1 MMKRL
6 IVLLVILLAFAL
18 PALAEGPEVVIN
30 EVMASNGMYENE
42 HSYDW
47 IELHNRGEK
56 AVDLSGW
63 MLSDG
68 KKNLAK
74 FVFPKGAKYYVRTTV
89 EPSDGGGFEI
99 STTLRLREMGK
110 TTRKRELFHHW
121 QDGVI
126 VKTNQVEKI
135 WSSPKS
141 PRVKWISARMRKR

>member
-1 MMKRL
+1 MTYNIQYYSDDRSSVAIPVFTPGSAMGKEEDAVRRINDFYSELKRS
-6 IVLLVILLAFAL
+6 
-18 PALAEGPEVVIN
+18 
-30 EVMASNGMYENE
+30 VMAYTQSE
-42 HSYDW
+42 
-47 IELHNRGEK
+47 
-56 AVDLSGW
+56 
-63 MLSDG
+63 
-68 KKNLAK
+68 
-74 FVFPKGAKYYVRTTV
+74 VFPKGAKYYVRTTV
-89 EPSDGGGFEI
+89 EPSDGGFEI